1 MQQQVELQGVT
12 YDTIQRLFEKVV
24 AESKPHK
31 TNLIYLDVAY
41 LYTFDLSDILFIQ
54 KFTEEIKAAQYI
66 DEKGVP
72 RNPLQIEYHRMLE
85 RWWGGQTVILYGKPI
100 KPIQIERTIDRVV
113 NEFMERIAAAMAGF
127 GDFAPMKFN
136 AIGDGAVAGT
146 APSPGDTALVS
157 ELDRIDVTSQVG
169 GGGLTV
175 DGSTFMNVANFDRFS
190 PSGDL
195 TECGIFDAEK
205 PGTGEEDVPIVD
217 DRMGDHSIFPNP
229 VDHTSGQNAAG
240 DTIVVYQCS
249 S

>member
-1 MQQQVELQGVT
+1 MSQLLQLQGVT
-12 YDTIQRLFEKVV
+12 YEDIQRIFEKVV
-24 AESKPHK
+24 AEAYPHK
-31 TNLIYLDVAY
+31 PALIYLDVAY
-41 LYTFDLSDILFIQ
+41 LYTFEPSDVPYIH
-54 KFTEEIKAAQYI
+54 KFTEQLKAAQQG
-66 DEKGVP
+66 K
-72 RNPLQIEYHRMLE
+72 RNPLQIEWHRFLE
-85 RWWGGQTVILYGKPI
+85 RWYSGEYVNVNGRAI
-100 KPIQIERTIDRVV
+100 KPQQIERTIDRVV
-113 NEFMERIAAAMAGF
+113 NEFMERIASAMAGF

-157 ELDRIDVTSQVG
+157 ELDRIDVTSQIG

-190 PSGDL
+190 PSGDM
-195 TECGIFDAEK
+195 TECGIFDAEL
-205 PGTGEEDVPIVD
+205 PGAGEDDVPIID
-217 DRMGDHSIFPNP
+217 DRMGDHSIFPNA